1 MLLSL
6 TLMIVLGLTA
16 FDQGPVGAA
25 LRHGLVQAPARMLSR
40 LSRLSRGQR
49 VGIAVVVLLGLAT
62 VLLFEAE
69 GLRLF
74 SMAAPDLI
82 AWVLMFDVTVV
93 FDLVV
98 LTIGLGAVSGW
109 RGMVRQIEGLRGLA
123 RRLGGRIAR
132 TARARGRR
140 VRRPRPPR
148 PGSDDVEP
156 GAVFA

>member
-6 TLMIVLGLTA
+6 TLMIVFGLTA
-16 FDQGPVGAA
+16 FDRGPVGAA
-25 LRHGLVQAPARMLSR
+25 LRHGLVRAPARM

-62 VLLFEAE
+62 VLFEAE
-69 GLRLF
+69 GLRFF

-82 AWVLMFDVTVV
+82 AWVLMFDMTVV

>member
-6 TLMIVLGLTA
+6 TLVIVLGLTA
-16 FDQGPVGAA
+16 FDQGPIGAA
-25 LRHGLVQAPARMLSR
+25 LRHGLVRAPARMLSR

-62 VLLFEAE
+62 VLFEAE
-69 GLRLF
+69 GLRFF

-82 AWVLMFDVTVV
+82 AWVLMFDMTVV

-123 RRLGGRIAR
+123 RRLGGRVAR